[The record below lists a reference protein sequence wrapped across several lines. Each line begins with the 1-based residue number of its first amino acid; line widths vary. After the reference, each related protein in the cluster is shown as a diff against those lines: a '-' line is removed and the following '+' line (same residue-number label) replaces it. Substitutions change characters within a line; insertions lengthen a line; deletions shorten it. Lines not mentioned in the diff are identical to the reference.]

1 MAGPNGKKT
10 PIAADPVEAA
20 KSSGLRYV
28 TDETPGFRRK
38 RSGTTFRY
46 FDQNDKPIKD
56 KDQLARI
63 KALAIPPAW
72 TDVWISPSGN
82 SHLQATGRDARGR
95 KQYRYHKRWREVRD
109 QTKYDRLLLIG
120 QKLPALRQK
129 VAHDLALPG
138 LPREKIIA
146 TLVKLLET
154 TFIRVGNA
162 EYARQNRSFGL
173 TTLRNNHVKV
183 RGDTIRFR
191 FRGKSGV
198 AHEMELENPRLARIV
213 KHCQDLPGQQ
223 LFTYVDENGEARTVE
238 SSDVNDYLREATGED
253 FTAKDFRTWA
263 GTILAARAFATVEPF
278 TSRTQAK
285 HNVAQAIDE
294 VAKKLGNTRSVCQ
307 KCYIHP
313 GILSAYMDG
322 TLTAT
327 NGRRTHRRVAAA
339 SLGLSAEEKGVI
351 RLLQRQVKT
360 AANGKAKANHR
371 RAA

>member
-1 MAGPNGKKT
+1 MAGPNGNR
-10 PIAADPVEAA
+10 IIIDPAEAA

-46 FDQNDKPIKD
+46 FDQNDNALKD
-56 KDQLARI
+56 KDELARI

-72 TDVWISPSGN
+72 TEVWISPYAN

-95 KQYRYHKRWREVRD
+95 KQYRYHKRWRQVRD
-109 QTKYDRLLLIG
+109 QTKYDRMLLVG
-120 QKLPALRQK
+120 QKLPLLRK
-129 VAHDLALPG
+129 TVAEDLARQG

-146 TLVKLLET
+146 TVVKLLET
-154 TFIRVGNA
+154 TLIRVGNE
-162 EYARQNRSFGL
+162 EYARLNRSYGL

-183 RGDTIRFR
+183 RGDKIYFR

-198 AHEMELENPRLARIV
+198 GHELELENPRLARIV

-223 LFTYVDENGEARTVE
+223 LFTYMDESGEARTVE
-238 SSDVNDYLREATGED
+238 SSDVNDYLREATGEE

-263 GTILAARAFATVEPF
+263 GTVLAARAFAAAEGF
-278 TSRTQAK
+278 TSTTQAK
-285 HNVAQAIDE
+285 HNVAQAIDQ

-307 KCYIHP
+307 KCYVHP
-313 GILSAYMDG
+313 AIVSAYMEG
-322 TLTAT
+322 TLTAA
-327 NGRRTHRRVAAA
+327 NGHRTRRRVAAA
-339 SLGLSAEEKGVI
+339 SVGLSAEERAVL
-351 RLLQRQVKT
+351 RLLHRQLK
-360 AANGKAKANHR
+360 ASGNGKSKTNHR